1 MSSFQ
6 QPIGHCIWQWSLSTM
21 TYISSFPFIST
32 TTISFKK
39 CILLKY
45 AWMLSPYS
53 RVWLFVTL
61 WTIACQSPLYTSQA
75 GILERFAC
83 PPPGDLPDPGI
94 EPASPVSPALQ
105 VDSLPLSHWGS
116 PQMLYWQ
123 YNHWA
128 LFYNKSWRFTA
139 EKMFW
144 LEDKMYIGQIQH
156 DESLCYIKFL
166 TLMISFFDL
175 CLFPY
180 LF

>member
-1 MSSFQ
+1 MKFGGFKILNVHSNATRV
-6 QPIGHCIWQWSLSTM
+6 CALSH
-21 TYISSFPFIST
+21 F
-32 TTISFKK
+32 
-39 CILLKY
+39 
-45 AWMLSPYS
+45 S
-53 RVWLFVTL
+53 RVRLFVTPRT
-61 WTIACQSPLYTSQA
+61 WTVACQAPLSMGCSGQEYWS
-75 GILERFAC
+75 GVPC

-94 EPASPVSPALQ
+94 EPASPASPALQ

-128 LFYNKSWRFTA
+128 LFYNKSWRLTT

-175 CLFPY
+175 CLFYFMPY

>member
-1 MSSFQ
+1 MKF
-6 QPIGHCIWQWSLSTM
+6 GG
-21 TYISSFPFIST
+21 
-32 TTISFKK
+32 FK
-39 CILLKY
+39 ILDVHSNVPHACVLKRF
-45 AWMLSPYS
+45 SC
-53 RVWLFVTL
+53 VWLFVTP
-61 WTIACQSPLYTSQA
+61 WTWTVAHQAPLSMGFSGQEHWS
-75 GILERFAC
+75 GLPC
-83 PPPGDLPDPGI
+83 PPPGDLPAPGV
-94 EPASPVSPALQ
+94 EPAFPASPALQ
-105 VDSLPLSHWGS
+105 ADSLPLTHWGS

-128 LFYNKSWRFTA
+128 LFYNKSWSFIT

-156 DESLCYIKFL
+156 DESLCYIKFW

>member
-1 MSSFQ
+1 MKFGGFKILNVHSNVTRV
-6 QPIGHCIWQWSLSTM
+6 CALSH
-21 TYISSFPFIST
+21 F
-32 TTISFKK
+32 
-39 CILLKY
+39 
-45 AWMLSPYS
+45 S
-53 RVWLFVTL
+53 RVWLFVTP
-61 WTIACQSPLYTSQA
+61 WTWTVARQAPLSMGFSGQEYWS
-75 GILERFAC
+75 GVPC

-166 TLMISFFDL
+166 TLMISCFDL